1 MAARIVSWG
10 TKAKIAP
17 PMLSKTPSMI
27 SFNSLNS
34 DNLQTRPP
42 VEGAPYAAKSQ
53 AKYTSSQVIE
63 PSGSKASSSV
73 SMYPGG
79 GAAEGSFIRHPKYF
93 FKDGNVTFLVRD
105 IRS

>member
-63 PSGSKASSSV
+63 PSGRV